1 MFYHCPPSPTHPPS
15 LFFFFQNKKMGI
27 NNNRQHKLDSG
38 LQRQMEYLFV
48 YNWIAKFT
56 FVVNLEIVFL
66 KIRLG
71 EKVRENTCNIV

>member
-1 MFYHCPPSPTHPPS
+1 
-15 LFFFFQNKKMGI
+15 
-27 NNNRQHKLDSG
+27 
-38 LQRQMEYLFV
+38 MEYLFV

-71 EKVRENTCNIV
+71 EKVCENTCNIV